1 MGLASLGRKEKCMR
15 KDQIVVGKSYV
26 NEHASII
33 REVVEEVD
41 RRHVRAN
48 TFDLVTGKLVPT
60 RHKTW
65 RRSQLAVWADR
76 EADPVEA
83 ARVHPYETGGQPRRP
98 ASARVRRHTGGS
110 GKGHTGCRPGLLAFA
125 GEK

>member
-1 MGLASLGRKEKCMR
+1 MR

-26 NEHASII
+26 NEQASII

-76 EADPVEA
+76 EADPGEA
-83 ARVHPYETGGQPRRP
+83 ARVHPYETGG
-98 ASARVRRHTGGS
+98 SLE
-110 GKGHTGCRPGLLAFA
+110 GLLQPEYA
-125 GEK
+125 GTPVDQAKATLDAAPAYSRSLVRNSLQ